1 MPFLFPLMNNQATFA
16 ITTFSSNTLVTLTSF
31 STITTTFISSASS
44 MVSINP
50 APPMSVAATG
60 QDANFETTITY
71 KIFEPKSSFHMK

>member
-1 MPFLFPLMNNQATFA
+1 MSFLFPLMNNQATFA
-16 ITTFSSNTLVTLTSF
+16 ITTSSSNTLVTLTSF

-50 APPMSVAATG
+50 APTMSVAATG

-71 KIFEPKSSFHMK
+71 KIFEVNSVFT